1 MHCLMESTVL
11 WKTYRKQVD
20 GNYIFSMSN
29 NYTFFFQMGQ
39 SSFFLFLMINDT
51 SPFYQIVTQQVPSI
65 KNSRENGSKANLN
78 RNKEFYYMILELEKI

>member
-1 MHCLMESTVL
+1 
-11 WKTYRKQVD
+11 
-20 GNYIFSMSN
+20 
-29 NYTFFFQMGQ
+29 MGQ

-78 RNKEFYYMILELEKI
+78 RNKEFYYMILELEKIWIEKLTTNDYCTKSMQHKPHP